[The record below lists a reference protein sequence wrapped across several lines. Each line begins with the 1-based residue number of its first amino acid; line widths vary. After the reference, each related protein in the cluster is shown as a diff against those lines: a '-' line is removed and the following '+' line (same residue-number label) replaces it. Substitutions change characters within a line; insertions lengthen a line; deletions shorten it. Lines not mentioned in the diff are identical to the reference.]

1 MIQEKLKKYIQLNKQ
16 FAEVRKQQTASKK
29 LLKELEAEIK
39 QYMSENEMESIS
51 LDDGEIVMYGKKIP
65 QTFKK
70 ESIVETLTEKLK
82 DSNKAEELT
91 ESILSNKKFIVEDK
105 IKAVLKKK

>member
-1 MIQEKLKKYIQLNKQ
+1 MIQEKLKKYIELNKQ

-39 QYMSENEMESIS
+39 TYMSENDMDSIA

-105 IKAVLKKK
+105 IKAVLKKR